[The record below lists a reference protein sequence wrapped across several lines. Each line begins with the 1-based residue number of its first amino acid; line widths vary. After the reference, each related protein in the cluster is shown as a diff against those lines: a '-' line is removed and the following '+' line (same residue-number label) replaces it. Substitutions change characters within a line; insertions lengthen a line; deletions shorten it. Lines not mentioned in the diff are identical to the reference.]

1 MGKELIKLKDILK
14 EDEVDDAFGDVA
26 FGSNWYIARLQGK
39 NEEDDTELEGKLL
52 SVLYT
57 WLDDSSSL
65 EQDELYKV
73 RNLLKKASGRFP
85 KIFKPDT
92 PNGTL
97 LYRGINP
104 KYGVGWPLPAG
115 YLKYTTLAGTLSKSD
130 FTKNEIP
137 SIRGDIRTF
146 WRYNKPIKYT
156 PSGKVQSWTSDA
168 SIGVAFS
175 TGILLQTKQNNE
187 YLFNQEALDILW
199 NELTGKPSEQEI
211 LHFGKTYS
219 EPVYLMLSNFFY
231 QKYVK
236 G

>member
-1 MGKELIKLKDILK
+1 MLKLKTILK
-14 EDEVDDAFGDVA
+14 EDEVDDVFGDVA

-65 EQDELYKV
+65 EQDQLYAV
-73 RNLLKKASGRFP
+73 RDLLKKASERFP
-85 KIFKPDT
+85 RIFKPDT

-97 LYRGINP
+97 LYRGIRER
-104 KYGVGWPLPAG
+104 G
-115 YLKYTTLAGTLSKSD
+115 YKADSKYTEIVSALSKSD

-137 SIRGDIRTF
+137 SRKGDIRTF

-156 PSGKVQSWTSDA
+156 PSGKVQSWTTSA
-168 SIGVAFS
+168 SIGVGFS
-175 TGILLQTKQNNE
+175 AGILLQTKQNNE

-199 NELTGKPSEQEI
+199 NELTGNPSEQEI

-219 EPVYLMLSNFFY
+219 EPVYLMLSDPFY
-231 QKYVK
+231 QLYVK
-236 G
+236 R